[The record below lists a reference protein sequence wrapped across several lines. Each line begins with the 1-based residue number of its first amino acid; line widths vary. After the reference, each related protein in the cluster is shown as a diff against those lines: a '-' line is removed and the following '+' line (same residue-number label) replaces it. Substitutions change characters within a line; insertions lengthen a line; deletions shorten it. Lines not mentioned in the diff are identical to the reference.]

1 VLGKQNM
8 QIEPVWSENLL
19 QIGSGKWLQYAS
31 RRPVTNLFLDSRKY
45 FSGDGSVF
53 FAVEGI
59 AHDGH
64 DFIADLYSRGIRQF
78 VVESTVDA
86 TEMPEANILQVKS
99 AITCLQ
105 KLATFRRVQFTKPV
119 IGITGSNGKTIIKE
133 WLYQVLEKDYSIAK
147 SPGSYNSQIGVPLSV
162 WNLNNWH
169 TLGIFE
175 AGISRTGEME
185 NLREVIRPDI
195 GIFTNLL
202 SAHDEGFASREIKAL
217 EKAKLFS
224 HSKCVICCAD
234 DQVIMHALNA
244 VPVFTWSLQGSGD
257 VNIKRDESGIRVC
270 HRTDEFHIP
279 TTFSDPASIENLCH
293 VVTLM
298 IQLNYTSG
306 EIIRRVTELNKLPM
320 RLEMN
325 NGINGCQVID
335 DSYSNDFSSLKIA
348 LDFLKAQIS
357 GPKVLILSDLV
368 QTGLPEQEWI
378 NEVSNIISG
387 CDLEAVHAIGPA
399 LSAHHQLLHRNAR
412 AYKSAESFLVESDWM
427 HWQNRGVLIKGAR
440 KFKLEQIAERL
451 RRHVHGTVMEIDLV
465 ALNRNL
471 NAFKSRL
478 APSTKLM
485 VMVKAFAYG
494 SGAVEIASFLEHNGV
509 DYLGVAYADEGVT
522 LRNHGIRL
530 PILVMNSTPES
541 YGLLVSH
548 NLEPAVY
555 SIRQLND
562 LINKLRGERLR
573 IHIKLDTG
581 MHRLGFEEQDMDQL
595 LELLKQNPQLEVVS
609 TYSHLAASDEPDH
622 DTFTELQAKKF
633 LDFSKRIEATI
644 GYSVVKHLLNTAGI
658 VRFPQFHFEMVRLGI
673 GLYGQGNHP
682 GLEPVVTL
690 KTVISQIK
698 NIDPSETVGY
708 GRHGKITR
716 GTRLATL
723 AIGYADGYSRA
734 FGRGKGK
741 VLINGKLAPT
751 IGNICMDMT
760 MVDVT
765 EVEASEGDE
774 VIIFGKDL
782 SAETVASWI
791 GTISYELL
799 TATGERVRRIFHT
812 AG

>member
-1 VLGKQNM
+1 
-8 QIEPVWSENLL
+8 
-19 QIGSGKWLQYAS
+19 
-31 RRPVTNLFLDSRKY
+31 
-45 FSGDGSVF
+45 
-53 FAVEGI
+53 
-59 AHDGH
+59 
-64 DFIADLYSRGIRQF
+64 
-78 VVESTVDA
+78 
-86 TEMPEANILQVKS
+86 
-99 AITCLQ
+99 
-105 KLATFRRVQFTKPV
+105 
-119 IGITGSNGKTIIKE
+119 
-133 WLYQVLEKDYSIAK
+133 
-147 SPGSYNSQIGVPLSV
+147 
-162 WNLNNWH
+162 
-169 TLGIFE
+169 
-175 AGISRTGEME
+175 
-185 NLREVIRPDI
+185 
-195 GIFTNLL
+195 
-202 SAHDEGFASREIKAL
+202 
-217 EKAKLFS
+217 
-224 HSKCVICCAD
+224 
-234 DQVIMHALNA
+234 
-244 VPVFTWSLQGSGD
+244 
-257 VNIKRDESGIRVC
+257 
-270 HRTDEFHIP
+270 
-279 TTFSDPASIENLCH
+279 
-293 VVTLM
+293 
-298 IQLNYTSG
+298 
-306 EIIRRVTELNKLPM
+306 
-320 RLEMN
+320 
-325 NGINGCQVID
+325 
-335 DSYSNDFSSLKIA
+335 
-348 LDFLKAQIS
+348 
-357 GPKVLILSDLV
+357 
-368 QTGLPEQEWI
+368 
-378 NEVSNIISG
+378 
-387 CDLEAVHAIGPA
+387 
-399 LSAHHQLLHRNAR
+399 
-412 AYKSAESFLVESDWM
+412 
-427 HWQNRGVLIKGAR
+427 
-440 KFKLEQIAERL
+440 
-451 RRHVHGTVMEIDLV
+451 
-465 ALNRNL
+465 
-471 NAFKSRL
+471 
-478 APSTKLM
+478 
-485 VMVKAFAYG
+485 
-494 SGAVEIASFLEHNGV
+494 VEIASFLEHNGV

-555 SIRQLND
+555 AIKQLND

-595 LELLKQNPQLEVVS
+595 LNLLKQNPQLEVVS

-622 DTFTELQAKKF
+622 DAFTELQAKKF

-673 GLYGQGNHP
+673 GLYGQGNHA

-698 NIDPSETVGY
+698 NIDSSETVGY

-716 GTRLATL
+716 GTRMATL

-765 EVEASEGDE
+765 DVDASEGDE